1 MATNLSSLIVFLMHG
16 TVLIP
21 LGLSAAVCNMI
32 GAYLGAGLALKQ
44 GSKAIRPVLL
54 LVLVLLFVKIISQ
67 LLG

>member
-1 MATNLSSLIVFLMHG
+1 MHG

-21 LGLSAAVCNMI
+21 LGVSAAVCNMI

-67 LLG
+67 LLGQ